1 MKCSQIK
8 AILFE
13 YTDTEIPVE
22 YREDVEAHL
31 AVCESCAR
39 QLAALREQSYA
50 LRALP
55 RIEAPGDFLEKV
67 RSRVERPS
75 VLLRLKN
82 RLPVLFAGKHFFQL
96 AGAAATAVLVIA
108 TAQVVL
114 RDSDHKAL
122 LSPAPSQVES
132 PPSVQ
137 APASVGSPPPV
148 GSSPSVQAP
157 ASVGSPAAE
166 PAMPKSLPDIGGENG
181 KTHNRA
187 ATAATAAKP
196 RHLSGVEAQA
206 VSITLKLPGVSPK
219 LKSRG
224 GGFKQENFSASS
236 PAAGMRAPD
245 ARRLEQDVSKGVAG
259 SAEVSEGSPPP
270 EAQKISSDVIG
281 LIKRANGKVLSVG
294 PAGDENRP
302 ETLSAEMPAAN
313 YHSFLD
319 QLRQLGEIEFN
330 GNKEFSPAPDS
341 KVRVSVGFATQ
352 E

>member
-1 MKCSQIK
+1 
-8 AILFE
+8 
-13 YTDTEIPVE
+13 
-22 YREDVEAHL
+22 
-31 AVCESCAR
+31 
-39 QLAALREQSYA
+39 
-50 LRALP
+50 
-55 RIEAPGDFLEKV
+55 
-67 RSRVERPS
+67 
-75 VLLRLKN
+75 
-82 RLPVLFAGKHFFQL
+82 
-96 AGAAATAVLVIA
+96 
-108 TAQVVL
+108 
-114 RDSDHKAL
+114 
-122 LSPAPSQVES
+122 
-132 PPSVQ
+132 
-137 APASVGSPPPV
+137 
-148 GSSPSVQAP
+148 
-157 ASVGSPAAE
+157 
-166 PAMPKSLPDIGGENG
+166 MPKSLPDIGGENG
-181 KTHNRA
+181 KTHNR
-187 ATAATAAKP
+187 AATAAKP